1 MIPRVQQF
9 LFALLLL
16 GCVVLA
22 AILIRM
28 REQAQDRMAAIPQTY
43 PLPQPEGTAKQSVIL
58 MTPNDMTGD
67 LMALEKNLPLPSDPA
82 ERALALLNQLIA
94 GWSAP
99 GSQHPVDAKTGV
111 ESVFLLPIPGDTSQ
125 QLAVVNFNAAF
136 PPAQPSGIEP
146 ETLTLLSII
155 QTLHANFP
163 SIEQV
168 RFLVDGQTQPTLA
181 GHADLTRTYQVEN
194 TTTQPAS

>member
-1 MIPRVQQF
+1 MITRMQQF

-16 GCVVLA
+16 GCVVLS

-28 REQAQDRMAAIPQTY
+28 RQRAQDRMAAMPQIPPIT
-43 PLPQPEGTAKQSVIL
+43 QPANAPEASVTW
-58 MTPNDMTGD
+58 MTPNDMTGE
-67 LMALEKNLPLPSDPA
+67 LTPVQQTLALPTDPSA
-82 ERALALLNQLIA
+82 RACDLLNQLIA
-94 GWSAP
+94 SWSAP
-99 GSQHPVDAKTGV
+99 GSQHPVDAQAGV
-111 ESVFLLPIPGDTSQ
+111 QSVFLLPLPGDTSH

-136 PPAQPSGIEP
+136 PLSQPSGIEP

-168 RFLVDGQTQPTLA
+168 RFLVDGHTQPTLA
-181 GHADLTRTYQVEN
+181 GHASLTRTYQVEH
-194 TTTQPAS
+194 TAPQSAS

>member
-1 MIPRVQQF
+1 MITRLQQF
-9 LFALLLL
+9 LFALLLV
-16 GCVVLA
+16 GCVVLS

-28 REQAQDRMAAIPQTY
+28 RDRAQDNLTAVPQAS
-43 PLPQPEGTAKQSVIL
+43 PLAQPANAPEAEVTL
-58 MTPNDMTGD
+58 MMPNDMTGE
-67 LMALEKNLPLPSDPA
+67 LTSVQKTLALPSGSA
-82 ERALALLNQLIA
+82 QRARDLLNQLIA
-94 GWSAP
+94 AWGAP
-99 GSQHPVDAKTGV
+99 GSQHPVDAKAGV
-111 ESVFLLPIPGDTSQ
+111 ESVFLLPVPGDASQ

-168 RFLVDGQTQPTLA
+168 RFLVDGHTQPTLA
-181 GHADLTRTYQVEN
+181 GHADLMRTYQADN
-194 TTTQPAS
+194 TAPQPKS